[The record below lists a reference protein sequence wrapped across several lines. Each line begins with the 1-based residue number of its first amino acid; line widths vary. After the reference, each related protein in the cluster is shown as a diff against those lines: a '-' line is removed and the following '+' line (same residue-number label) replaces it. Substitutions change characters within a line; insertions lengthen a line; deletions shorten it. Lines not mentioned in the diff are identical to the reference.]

1 MPYVCNKYPDLE
13 NKTLLGS
20 HQCVALVQ
28 ECAKAPHTSLWKEG
42 ERVKGSLVLAPGTA
56 IATFVKGRYPNQA
69 HGNHAAIYVRQDSA
83 AIYVLDQWK
92 GKSRITIRPLY
103 FKGKDKN
110 GNYIDPSNN
119 ADAFSVID

>member
-1 MPYVCNKYPDLE
+1 M
-13 NKTLLGS
+13 
-20 HQCVALVQ
+20 
-28 ECAKAPHTSLWKEG
+28 
-42 ERVKGSLVLAPGTA
+42 KGSLVLAPGTA